1 LTTPE
6 SGSVPVS
13 GSAPSATVVAIDV
26 GGTSINGA
34 RYDRFGAREAS
45 LGVATPSGGAQVV
58 AAIVATAASLV
69 TADTRSVGVVV
80 PGLVDPARG
89 VVRYAA
95 NLAWRD
101 LALRS
106 LLSDRLGCPVA
117 IDHDAAAATRAEA
130 SCAGPEE
137 DALLYVSLGTGIST
151 GYAVDGRVWR
161 GSGGQAGELGH
172 SCVVPDGEPCACGQR
187 GCLEAYASGSAVA
200 RRYVTAG
207 GATGA
212 QAADV
217 VARRRTDPVAA
228 RVWDDAVRALGT
240 ALTTAVLLLDPA
252 VIVFGGGLSKAGP
265 ALLDPLADTMSAHLA
280 WRAAPP
286 MRMSRWPTEAGVR
299 GAAMLA
305 WDLVDAVA
313 EGVPA

>member
-1 LTTPE
+1 VTT
-6 SGSVPVS
+6 G
-13 GSAPSATVVAIDV
+13 AADVVAIDV
-26 GGTSINGA
+26 GGTLIKGFRYNG
-34 RYDRFGAREAS
+34 FGRREAS
-45 LGVATPSGGAQVV
+45 LVVATPSGGAQVV
-58 AAIVATAASLV
+58 AAIAAAAASLL
-69 TADTRSVGVVV
+69 TPDTNSVGVVV

-101 LALRS
+101 LALRE
-106 LLSDRLGCPVA
+106 LLTDRLGCRVA

-130 SCAGPEE
+130 SVAGPDE

-151 GYAVDGRVWR
+151 GFAVDGQVWR
-161 GSGGQAGELGH
+161 GSRGQAGELGH

-187 GCLEAYASGSAVA
+187 GCLEAYASGAAVA
-200 RRYVTAG
+200 RRYVAAG
-207 GATGA
+207 GASGS

-217 VARRRTDPVAA
+217 VARRQTDPRAA

-252 VIVFGGGLSKAGP
+252 VIVLGGGLAQAGP

-305 WDLVDAVA
+305 WALVDAVA